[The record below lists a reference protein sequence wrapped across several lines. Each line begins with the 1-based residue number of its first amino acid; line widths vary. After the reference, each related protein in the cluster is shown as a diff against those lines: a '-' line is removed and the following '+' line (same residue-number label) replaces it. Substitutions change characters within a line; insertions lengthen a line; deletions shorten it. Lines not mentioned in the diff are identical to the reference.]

1 MYEGYS
7 KKFNFFPAIQL
18 NYSYTCVMY
27 KYKHVIT
34 NKCSMFNVANCRRYN
49 FIIKSNLRKAYCLLK
64 RITSSFLLK
73 FPQTEQFLKFFP
85 NKNFP
90 LKTIC
95 TIFPF
100 LANCSQQYGLSKSI
114 SVQFGELNESER
126 ILCTYVQTTSFLVC
140 SNYLTTHRLNN
151 C

>member
-1 MYEGYS
+1 MKQFVLTSLLNRKKIQKNSQENCTKVIV

-27 KYKHVIT
+27 KYKHVST
-34 NKCSMFNVANCRRYN
+34 NKCSMFNVANCRRYKS
-49 FIIKSNLRKAYCLLK
+49 IIKGNLRKAYGLSIRK
-64 RITSSFLLK
+64 TSSFLLK

-100 LANCSQQYGLSKSI
+100 LANCS
-114 SVQFGELNESER
+114 
-126 ILCTYVQTTSFLVC
+126 
-140 SNYLTTHRLNN
+140 
-151 C
+151 

>member
-34 NKCSMFNVANCRRYN
+34 NKCSMFNVANCRRYT
-49 FIIKSNLRKAYCLLK
+49 FIIKSNLRKAYCLLI

-90 LKTIC
+90 LKNHLHYLSIFSQLFIAVWTFKKYFSLVRWTQWIGTYFMYLC
-95 TIFPF
+95 TNYIFF
-100 LANCSQQYGLSKSI
+100 
-114 SVQFGELNESER
+114 SVQ
-126 ILCTYVQTTSFLVC
+126 
-140 SNYLTTHRLNN
+140 
-151 C
+151 

>member
-1 MYEGYS
+1 MKVSTCDETICTNFTIEPEKDTKKLTRKMYEGYS

-100 LANCSQQYGLSKSI
+100 LANCS
-114 SVQFGELNESER
+114 
-126 ILCTYVQTTSFLVC
+126 
-140 SNYLTTHRLNN
+140 
-151 C
+151 